1 HIWYCSFFFFS
12 SRRRHTRFSRDWS
25 SDVCSSDLEY
35 DGIIIVPMTI
45 VNPQYFEEI
54 VGRLRVDGIIVNHF
68 VLWASKETLKK
79 RLRSRGERKNS
90 WGEQQIDRC
99 LQGLSDDVFE
109 KKIHTDDMT
118 IEQVAETIAE
128 VSGITLLPD
137 NRSNLRKKIDRIKTQ
152 LQHFRL

>member
-1 HIWYCSFFFFS
+1 
-12 SRRRHTRFSRDWS
+12 
-25 SDVCSSDLEY
+25 
-35 DGIIIVPMTI
+35 MTI

-128 VSGITLLPD
+128 MSGITLLPD
-137 NRSNLRKKIDRIKTQ
+137 NRSTLRKKIDRIKTQ
-152 LQHFRL
+152 LQHLRL